1 MVTLRDDEAEL
12 WDTPV
17 AEEHGASRLDVQVQL
32 KDHFIHRNHQCIVF
46 ELLADN
52 LYELIKKT
60 EFQASAAHKQKNAH
74 THAHT
79 ETHVRR
85 HSHTRFSQAL
95 AASLRRLPFRATPAA
110 LRVVH
115 PLRSWERVRH

>member
-1 MVTLRDDEAEL
+1 MVTLR
-12 WDTPV
+12 DTPV
-17 AEEHGASRLDVQVQL
+17 AEEHGASRLDAQVQL

-74 THAHT
+74 T
-79 ETHVRR
+79 
-85 HSHTRFSQAL
+85 
-95 AASLRRLPFRATPAA
+95 SLRRLPFRATPAA